1 MLAVKINKT
10 DLLYWLNKYSDNET
24 IEQKTVE
31 QKLTKS
37 FQEKGFADKKEMVE
51 LLNWKFETTMKPRLK
66 RELNLIEKIP
76 EEQIIE
82 KTTNAFKIQNEEY
95 KIEILKS
102 IKGVGNAVCSVVLTF
117 QNPNRYGVFDIHAWR
132 ELFGKEDK
140 NYYFTTKALI
150 QFFER
155 LRCISNDTGLTCRD
169 VEKAIFTKNCVEHK
183 TIDRPSR
190 KNQNTLLVFPQP

>member
-1 MLAVKINKT
+1 MLAVKMNKT
-10 DLLYWLNKYSDNET
+10 DLLYWLNKYSDDET

-37 FQEKGFADKKEMVE
+37 FQEKGFADKREMVE
-51 LLNWKFETTMKPRLK
+51 LLNWKFETTKHRLK

-82 KTTNAFKIQNEEY
+82 KTTTAFKIQNDEN

-117 QNPNRYGVFDIHAWR
+117 QNPSRYGVFDIHAWR
-132 ELFGKEDK
+132 ELFGKEDE
-140 NYYFTTKALI
+140 NYHLTTKALI

-155 LRCISNDTGLTCRD
+155 LRCISSDTSLTCRE

-183 TIDRPSR
+183 TIDSPSR
-190 KNQNTLLVFPQP
+190 KKLE